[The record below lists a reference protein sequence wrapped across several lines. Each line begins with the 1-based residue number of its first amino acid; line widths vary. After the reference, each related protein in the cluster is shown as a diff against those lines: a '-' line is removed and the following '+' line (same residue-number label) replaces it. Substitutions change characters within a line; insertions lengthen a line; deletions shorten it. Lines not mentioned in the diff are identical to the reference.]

1 MTQIRIG
8 RSYLKAHSYSIG
20 LATTNTCLCN
30 NKMQETSIHFMFCT
44 LYDNQRLTLYQ
55 QIEQY
60 IPSIRKLPLKRQY
73 EIFMFGYETNNP
85 EMVKINRQIML
96 ATQKYI
102 LNTKRFSDYN

>member
-1 MTQIRIG
+1 
-8 RSYLKAHSYSIG
+8 
-20 LATTNTCLCN
+20 
-30 NKMQETSIHFMFCT
+30 MFCT

-60 IPSIRKLPLKRQY
+60 ITSIRKLPLKRQY
-73 EIFMFGYETNNP
+73 EIFMFGYETSNP
-85 EMVKINRQIML
+85 EMVIINRQIML